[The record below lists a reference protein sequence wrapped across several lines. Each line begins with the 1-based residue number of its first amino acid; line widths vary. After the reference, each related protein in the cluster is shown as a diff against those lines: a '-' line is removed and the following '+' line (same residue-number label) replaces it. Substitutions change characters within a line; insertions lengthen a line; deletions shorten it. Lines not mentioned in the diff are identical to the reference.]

1 MEQPP
6 DVPQGRYPRQDL
18 TEQQVLPGRSG
29 APRLF
34 GIAGLVVVVLVAV
47 ALWFVLDDGGE
58 PDRDAYCEALTDVT
72 DGGDLAG
79 ALQTADERTL
89 EDLDDVAALAPDVVA
104 DDWET
109 LTEVA
114 RDPAAVADGGD
125 LSTVVSVFSAVRG
138 IARDARDACGL
149 ELDIPLP

>member
-1 MEQPP
+1 M
-6 DVPQGRYPRQDL
+6 
-18 TEQQVLPGRSG
+18 
-29 APRLF
+29 
-34 GIAGLVVVVLVAV
+34 
-47 ALWFVLDDGGE
+47 LDDGGE
-58 PDRDAYCEALTDVT
+58 SDRAAYCEALTDVT

-89 EDLDDVAALAPDVVA
+89 EDLDEVGALAPDVVA

-109 LTEVA
+109 LIEVA

-138 IARDARDACGL
+138 IAGDARDACGL
-149 ELDIPLP
+149 DLDIPLP